1 MKTFFALLILTIS
14 FCSAAEEFIY
24 DSSVSP
30 KVNYIYWQPG
40 QTQSAIAYA
49 RFDQFYRL
57 RDFIDLTLLTAS
69 RMPAEGIDLTQADKL
84 YLMVARGEPL
94 LEVYLNSTQLVFNG
108 YSYQVDPEL
117 LQGFIQHNQRRVN
130 RGDLVPNTVF
140 LPG

>member
-1 MKTFFALLILTIS
+1 MKAFFALLFLTIQ
-14 FCSAAEEFIY
+14 FYSAADEFIY
-24 DSSVSP
+24 DSSISP
-30 KVNYIYWQPG
+30 KVNRIYWQPG

-49 RFDQFYRL
+49 RFEQFYRL

-108 YSYQVDPEL
+108 YIYQVDPEL
-117 LQGFIQHNQRRVN
+117 LKDFTRHNQRRIN